1 MLVLPLSQNTAN
13 NIRNSG
19 EIYRLTQ
26 DDMIPY
32 SDIRIQVRR
41 DIRDRTLEKG
51 HREVEISFPFH
62 KSKKRRRAEL
72 ELFRR
77 LRERLALLTD
87 EELQAE
93 LI

>member
-1 MLVLPLSQNTAN
+1 MPLSQNTAN

-19 EIYRLTQ
+19 DIYRLTQ

-51 HREVEISFPFH
+51 HREVEISFPFY
-62 KSKKRRRAEL
+62 KSKKRKLVEL

-77 LRERLALLTD
+77 LKERIALLTD

-93 LI
+93 L